1 MHMNTIDITPTYAFR
16 KGKGSYELRYDG
28 PWLADTAQLDA
39 IRHSPAAPVRFS
51 FTGR

>member
-1 MHMNTIDITPTYAFR
+1 MNTIDITPSYAFK
-16 KGKGSYELRYDG
+16 KGKQGYEIRYDG

-39 IRHSPAAPVRFS
+39 IRQSPAAPVRFS